1 MGICIPLLLSNITA
15 FKLLL
20 KFSDMDHQHSTVS
33 PEVTFEHHT
42 SDAEFKKR
50 VRKTT
55 ILLSVLTVIELAIG
69 LAIYNIHKGE
79 NPSELLILMFKG
91 VVCILTLAKAYYIV
105 SVFMHL
111 GDEIRNM
118 IMTIVVPLLLFV
130 WFIIAF
136 IYEGNSYKNL
146 RNTYDKHFKESTMPA
161 EHHSHSAEAPE
172 EKKSGKE

>member
-1 MGICIPLLLSNITA
+1 MEHPAFEEVTVHHEHQDDTA
-15 FKLLL
+15 FK
-20 KFSDMDHQHSTVS
+20 
-33 PEVTFEHHT
+33 
-42 SDAEFKKR
+42 KK

-55 ILLSVLTVIELAIG
+55 ILLSVITIIELIIG
-69 LAIYNIHKGE
+69 LSIYTIHKGD
-79 NPSELLILMFKG
+79 NPSALLVLMFKG
-91 VVCILTLAKAYYIV
+91 VVCILTIAKAYYIV

-146 RNTYDKHFKESTMPA
+146 RNTYDKHFQETTTPKKHQQT
-161 EHHSHSAEAPE
+161 EAPVKHE
-172 EKKSGKE
+172 SGKE